1 MSPLGRG
8 APALFSSPA
17 LMSAL
22 LAFRCAPRRSAPRA
36 RTSSR
41 PRSRDRTRSHADRA
55 DPPPSPLS
63 LLLPPPFLALT
74 SVAQSAKVFTHW
86 YTTGKLDWGRIVGSG
101 GMPSSHTALVVG
113 LTTAVGLKDSLESSV
128 FALCL
133 VFSLVVMYDATGVRL
148 QAGRHAEVLN
158 QMILELPTQHPV
170 SDTRPLR
177 DSLGHT
183 PVEVGAGALVGLF
196 VGWLHY
202 SAWVT
207 QWGP

>member
-1 MSPLGRG
+1 M
-8 APALFSSPA
+8 
-17 LMSAL
+17 
-22 LAFRCAPRRSAPRA
+22 
-36 RTSSR
+36 T
-41 PRSRDRTRSHADRA
+41 
-55 DPPPSPLS
+55 PP
-63 LLLPPPFLALT
+63 LLPPPFLALT

-170 SDTRPLR
+170 SDTRLLR